1 MLAFRIFE
9 ITFPILSIVGIGIL
23 YGYFFRP
30 DMVLP
35 NRINMDVFI
44 PALLFSV
51 LTDKAGE
58 ANLFGQLSLGITL
71 IILLS
76 GLISWPLAKVLD
88 IDFKTLSPPV
98 MFGNAGNLGLPLMV
112 LAFGDEALPFAVVM
126 FIVCNFFHVTIG
138 SYLLDKHAHILKVF
152 LSPMLL
158 ATFLALSLSHFDV
171 GVHEIILQPVRML
184 GKICVPLML
193 FALGV
198 RLIDTEFSEWRIG
211 LLAGVMAPLSGVTI
225 YFVLAPWLD
234 LSKTQEGVL
243 FLFAILPPA
252 VMNYMFAEH
261 FDQEPGRVA
270 SMVLFGNA
278 LAILTIPLAL
288 IYALPRFT

>member
-1 MLAFRIFE
+1 MLAFRILE
-9 ITFPILSIVGIGIL
+9 ITFPIFSIVGIGLL

-30 DMVLP
+30 DMALP

-76 GLISWPLAKVLD
+76 GLISWPLAKGLNV
-88 IDFKTLSPPV
+88 DFKTLSPPI

-112 LAFGDEALPFAVVM
+112 MAFGEEALPFAVVM

-138 SYLLDKHAHILKVF
+138 SYLLDKQAHLLKAF

-158 ATFLALSLSHFDV
+158 ATFFALSLSYFDIRV
-171 GVHEIILQPVRML
+171 NEMVMQPIRML
-184 GKICVPLML
+184 GNICVPLML

-198 RLIDTEFSEWRIG
+198 RLIDTDFSEWRIG
-211 LLAGVMAPLSGVTI
+211 LLAGVMAPLTGVTI
-225 YFVLAPWLD
+225 YFILTPWLD

-243 FLFAILPPA
+243 FLFASNIG
-252 VMNYMFAEH
+252 
-261 FDQEPGRVA
+261 DK
-270 SMVLFGNA
+270 NA
-278 LAILTIPLAL
+278 FKRCACLSSK
-288 IYALPRFT
+288 

>member
-1 MLAFRIFE
+1 MA
-9 ITFPILSIVGIGIL
+9 
-23 YGYFFRP
+23 
-30 DMVLP
+30 LP

-58 ANLFGQLSLGITL
+58 ANLFSHLSLGVTL

-76 GLISWPLAKVLD
+76 GLISWPLAKVLN
-88 IDFKTLSPPV
+88 IDFKTLSPPI
-98 MFGNAGNLGLPLMV
+98 MFGNAANLGLPLIV
-112 LAFGDEALPFAVVM
+112 LAFGDDALAFAVVV

-138 SYLLDKHAHILKVF
+138 SYLLDKNAHILKA
-152 LSPMLL
+152 LTSPMLL
-158 ATFLALSLSHFDV
+158 ATFLALSLNYF
-171 GVHEIILQPVRML
+171 GVRVNEMILQPISML
-184 GKICVPLML
+184 GNICVPLML

-211 LLAGVMAPLSGVTI
+211 LLAGVMAPLCGVSI
-225 YFVLAPWLD
+225 YFVLVPWLD

-243 FLFAILPPA
+243 FLFSILPPA

-278 LAILTIPLAL
+278 IAILTIPLAL
-288 IYALPRFT
+288 TYALPKFT

>member
-1 MLAFRIFE
+1 MLALRILE
-9 ITFPILSIVGIGIL
+9 ITFPIFSIVGIGLI

-30 DMVLP
+30 DMALP

-58 ANLFGQLSLGITL
+58 ADLFGHLGLGVAL

-76 GLISWPLAKVLD
+76 GLISIPLAKGFIL
-88 IDFKTLSPPV
+88 DFKTLSPPI

-112 LAFGDEALPFAVVM
+112 LAFGQEALPFAVVM

-138 SYLLDKHAHILKVF
+138 SYLLDKQTHILKAF
-152 LSPMLL
+152 SSPMLL
-158 ATFLALSLSHFDV
+158 ATFFALSLNHFGLKV
-171 GVHEIILQPVRML
+171 NEMILQPISML
-184 GKICVPLML
+184 GNICVPLML

-211 LLAGVMAPLSGVTI
+211 LLAGVMAPLSGITV
-225 YFVLAPWLD
+225 YFAVSPWLD
-234 LSKTQEGVL
+234 LSRTQDGVL

-288 IYALPRFT
+288 TYALPRFT

>member
-1 MLAFRIFE
+1 MLALRILE
-9 ITFPILSIVGIGIL
+9 ITFPIFSIVGIGLI

-30 DMVLP
+30 DMALP
-35 NRINMDVFI
+35 NRINMHVFI

-51 LTDKAGE
+51 LTDKAGT
-58 ANLFGQLSLGITL
+58 ADLFGHLALGVTL
-71 IILLS
+71 VILLS
-76 GLISWPLAKVLD
+76 GVISLPLAKCFN
-88 IDFKTLSPPV
+88 IDFKTLSPPI

-112 LAFGDEALPFAVVM
+112 LAFGKEALPFAVVM

-138 SYLLDKHAHILKVF
+138 SYLLDKQAHILKAF
-152 LSPMLL
+152 SSPMLL
-158 ATFLALSLSHFDV
+158 ATFFALSLNYFGIKV
-171 GVHEIILQPVRML
+171 NEIILQPISML
-184 GKICVPLML
+184 GNICVPLML

-198 RLIDTEFSEWRIG
+198 RLIDTDFSEWRIG
-211 LLAGVMAPLSGVTI
+211 LLAGVMAPLSGITI
-225 YFVLAPWLD
+225 YFVVSPWLD
-234 LSKTQEGVL
+234 LTKTQEGVL

-288 IYALPRFT
+288 TYALPKFA